1 MRGPSVPDLDLDPDP
16 ERELDLRSA
25 LQPLAR
31 RWWLPVAG
39 LVAGAVVGLLLS
51 VGGGETF
58 EAKTLLY
65 LGQPFTP
72 NGGSQIQS
80 LATNPAT
87 VSEIVRSQSVLK
99 EAARASGL
107 KVRQL
112 RGKIA
117 TRAITPSGQTARE
130 FSPLIEVTV
139 QANSAAKARRASELL
154 ATAVLGGVS
163 PYVQRKISLLQQ
175 QSKDD
180 KRLLKLANERIE
192 AALTQQAGL
201 SRLSPPQRILVQ
213 ANVNTTLQFFE
224 ARARNLHNDLMYLE
238 RLLSLAHQVESSR
251 IIGQPTAVPTTATTP
266 RNAAA
271 IGALIGLLLGTLT
284 AYLALPLQT
293 PKSDASTRIS

>member
-1 MRGPSVPDLDLDPDP
+1 MRGVSVPNFDA
-16 ERELDLRSA
+16 ERELDLRSVWQRIA
-25 LQPLAR
+25 G

-39 LVAGAVVGLLLS
+39 LVAGAVLGLLLS

-80 LATNPAT
+80 LATNPTT
-87 VSEIVRSQSVLK
+87 VSELVRSESVLK
-99 EAARASGL
+99 QAARASGL
-107 KVRQL
+107 KVREL

-117 TRAITPSGQTARE
+117 TRPITSSGQAARE

-139 QANSAAKARRASELL
+139 RANSAAKAKRASKSL

-175 QSKDD
+175 LSEDD
-180 KRLLKLANERIE
+180 KRLLKLANERIA
-192 AALTQQAGL
+192 AALTQQAEL
-201 SRLSPPQRILVQ
+201 SRLSLRQRILAQ
-213 ANVNTTLQFFE
+213 ANVNTTLQFYE

-238 RLLSLAHQVESSR
+238 RLLSLARQVESSR
-251 IIGQPTAVPTTATTP
+251 IIGRTTAVPTTAVTP

-271 IGALIGLLLGTLT
+271 IGALIGLLLGTLV
-284 AYLALPLQT
+284 AFLAVPLLRERNAE
-293 PKSDASTRIS
+293 SA